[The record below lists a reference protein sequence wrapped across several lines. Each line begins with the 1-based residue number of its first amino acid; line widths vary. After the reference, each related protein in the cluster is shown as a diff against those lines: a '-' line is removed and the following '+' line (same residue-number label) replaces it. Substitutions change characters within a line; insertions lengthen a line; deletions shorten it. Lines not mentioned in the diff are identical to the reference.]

1 MSEGANRIFLRENPL
16 VEKELLKRLK
26 RGDTTKELAKYL
38 ENIKG
43 WPGSTVPASVSAF
56 IQRVYPIENMQY
68 ALDAGYTQAEI
79 ERMHPNARVG
89 LKDRIRNYRK
99 LLLPHLKK
107 YDGTI
112 ESLVVEDTQGKNKNI
127 ANALKN
133 FRNEKDPKLLKL
145 IEKELGNPEFKSKI
159 ARNQLN
165 KLVETGGSSDIRV
178 DRSITSNLL
187 REKNKPVNVALNWIG
202 DNASKLKYGKAG
214 GLELLIKDYETK
226 FGKLGKDPIFIRGA
240 EGDNIRTPLTYVNK
254 INSFP
259 KKGASEIFSYKKG
272 FSEEEIFKAALAQ
285 NNKSVQKRLK
295 DAFTLAS
302 ENRSYYADL
311 GVPALLE
318 DLGKNKTNILGEFKI
333 ADDIKIGGSQ
343 EYGGVGGGI
352 LRRSLNALA
361 ITPKQLSDYQFIRKP
376 LRTLNEIIN
385 SLSRKDA
392 DGSYIRDKYGL
403 TSREAK
409 FVQQNFQKIEAG
421 RKSLTSWLKESEKIL
436 GKDLFKQTLGP
447 INFEHNIAKS
457 LGAAYKY
464 LPRDYLLRGQYAP
477 ESFNLAKRDVFD
489 KPLIH
494 LMNKFSQTGE
504 GEQKIKNLIRDFNKA
519 TNNYAGDL
527 VFEDGKLKMLSE
539 KADLTKY
546 MDPKK
551 MTSVKEYLKAS
562 QLGPQLKE
570 FAPTSKS
577 GSIEKLV
584 SGGKQVGQQL
594 FSIFNKMSVGDQGV
608 VAESLGCIGKAEGG
622 RIGYALGTGTVNCVQ
637 TKLATETE
645 IPKLTQLDDSSPGLT
660 KMKNAATGFLGF
672 AKKGGKFGAIT
683 AGGAAAA
690 GLVKTFMNDD
700 PTTYLSDENQQKN
713 MLIDMVT
720 SPMVDQPDSTPEILD
735 WQLPALGATTVAGTA
750 ATAPS
755 TIKATTSRALGAKQ
769 SGITKT
775 ALKTLGRGLAASG
788 TPLGLAALE
797 PLHIAGQVQAGDS
810 LGEIATNPWNYA
822 GLAFADDLSKFATKG
837 VGPGIAKAMRLGISP
852 AALRVGSRFLG
863 MPGLALSLGISGY
876 EMYDDY
882 KKKRGWFSEE

>member
-26 RGDTTKELAKYL
+26 RGDTTIELAEYL
-38 ENIKG
+38 KTTK
-43 WPGSTVPASVSAF
+43 WPGSIEPGSVSAF
-56 IQRVYPIENMQY
+56 IQNTYPRENMQY
-68 ALDAGYTQAEI
+68 ALDAGYTRAEI

-112 ESLVVEDTQGKNKNI
+112 ESLVVEDTRGKNKNI

-295 DAFTLAS
+295 DAFKLAS
-302 ENRSYYADL
+302 QNRSYYADL
-311 GVPALLE
+311 GIGALLE

-343 EYGGVGGGI
+343 EYGGVGGGV
-352 LRRSLNALA
+352 LRRSLNALD

-376 LRTLNEIIN
+376 LRTLEEIVN

-392 DGSYIRDKYGL
+392 DGSYIRDKYKL
-403 TSREAK
+403 TSRDAK

-421 RKSLTSWLKESEKIL
+421 RKSLNSWLKESEKIL
-436 GKDLFKQTLGP
+436 GKNLFKQTLGP
-447 INFEHNIAKS
+447 VNFEHSIAKG
-457 LGAAYKY
+457 LGSAYKY
-464 LPRDYLLRGQYAP
+464 LPRDYLLRGSYTP
-477 ESFNLAKRDVFD
+477 EAFNLAKRDVFD
-489 KPLIH
+489 KPLMN
-494 LMNKFSQTGE
+494 LMKKFTQTGE

-562 QLGPQLKE
+562 QLGPQLRK
-570 FAPTSKS
+570 FAPTTKS

-584 SGGKQVGQQL
+584 SGGKEVGQQL

-622 RIGYALGTGTVNCVQ
+622 RIGYALGSGTVKCVQ

-672 AKKGGKFGAIT
+672 IKKGGKFGAL
-683 AGGAAAA
+683 AALGAAGA

-713 MLIDMVT
+713 MLIEMVT
-720 SPMVDQPDSTPEILD
+720 GPMVDKPDPTPEILD
-735 WQLPALGATTVAGTA
+735 WQLPVLGGAAAAGTA
-750 ATAPS
+750 AVAPS
-755 TIKATTSRALGAKQ
+755 TIEAARSARFGKKP
-769 SGITKT
+769 SGYTKT
-775 ALKTLGRGLAASG
+775 ALKTLGRGLATTG
-788 TPLGLAALE
+788 TPLGLAAFE

-822 GLAFADDLSKFATKG
+822 GLAFADDLSRFATKG
-837 VGPGIAKAMRLGISP
+837 LGPGISKAMRLGISP
-852 AALRVGSRFLG
+852 AALKVGSRFLG

-876 EMYDDY
+876 EMYDDW
-882 KKKRGWFSEE
+882 KKKRGMFSEE

>member
-1 MSEGANRIFLRENPL
+1 M
-16 VEKELLKRLK
+16 
-26 RGDTTKELAKYL
+26 
-38 ENIKG
+38 
-43 WPGSTVPASVSAF
+43 
-56 IQRVYPIENMQY
+56 
-68 ALDAGYTQAEI
+68 
-79 ERMHPNARVG
+79 
-89 LKDRIRNYRK
+89 
-99 LLLPHLKK
+99 
-107 YDGTI
+107 
-112 ESLVVEDTQGKNKNI
+112 
-127 ANALKN
+127 
-133 FRNEKDPKLLKL
+133 
-145 IEKELGNPEFKSKI
+145 
-159 ARNQLN
+159 
-165 KLVETGGSSDIRV
+165 
-178 DRSITSNLL
+178 L

-295 DAFTLAS
+295 DAFKLAS
-302 ENRSYYADL
+302 QNRSYYADL
-311 GVPALLE
+311 GIGALLE

-343 EYGGVGGGI
+343 EYGGVGGGV
-352 LRRSLNALA
+352 LRRSLNALD

-376 LRTLNEIIN
+376 LRTLEEIVN

-392 DGSYIRDKYGL
+392 DGSYIRDKYKL
-403 TSREAK
+403 TSRDAK

-421 RKSLTSWLKESEKIL
+421 RKSLNSWLKESEKIL
-436 GKDLFKQTLGP
+436 GKNLFKQTLGP
-447 INFEHNIAKS
+447 VNFEHSIAKG
-457 LGAAYKY
+457 LGSAYKY
-464 LPRDYLLRGQYAP
+464 LPRDYLLRGSYTP
-477 ESFNLAKRDVFD
+477 EAFNLAKRDVFD
-489 KPLIH
+489 KPLMN
-494 LMNKFSQTGE
+494 LMKKFTQTGE

-562 QLGPQLKE
+562 QLGPQLRK
-570 FAPTSKS
+570 FAPTTKS

-584 SGGKQVGQQL
+584 SGGKEVGQQL

-622 RIGYALGTGTVNCVQ
+622 RIGYALGSGTVKCVQ

-672 AKKGGKFGAIT
+672 IKKGGKFGAL
-683 AGGAAAA
+683 AAVGAAGA

-713 MLIDMVT
+713 MLIEMVT
-720 SPMVDQPDSTPEILD
+720 GPMVDKPDPTPEIID
-735 WQLPALGATTVAGTA
+735 WQLPVLGGAAAAGTA
-750 ATAPS
+750 AVAPS
-755 TIKATTSRALGAKQ
+755 TIEAARSARFGKKP
-769 SGITKT
+769 SGYTKT
-775 ALKTLGRGLAASG
+775 ALKTLGRGLATTG
-788 TPLGLAALE
+788 TPLGLAAFE

-822 GLAFADDLSKFATKG
+822 GLAFADDLSRFATKG
-837 VGPGIAKAMRLGISP
+837 LGPGISKAMRLGISP
-852 AALRVGSRFLG
+852 AALKVGSRFLG

-876 EMYDDY
+876 EMYDDW
-882 KKKRGWFSEE
+882 KKKRGMFSEE

>member
-1 MSEGANRIFLRENPL
+1 M
-16 VEKELLKRLK
+16 
-26 RGDTTKELAKYL
+26 
-38 ENIKG
+38 
-43 WPGSTVPASVSAF
+43 
-56 IQRVYPIENMQY
+56 
-68 ALDAGYTQAEI
+68 
-79 ERMHPNARVG
+79 
-89 LKDRIRNYRK
+89 
-99 LLLPHLKK
+99 
-107 YDGTI
+107 
-112 ESLVVEDTQGKNKNI
+112 EDTRGKNKNI

-295 DAFTLAS
+295 DAFKLAS
-302 ENRSYYADL
+302 QNRSYYADL
-311 GVPALLE
+311 GIGALLE

-343 EYGGVGGGI
+343 EYGGVGGGV
-352 LRRSLNALA
+352 LRRSLNALD

-376 LRTLNEIIN
+376 LRTLEEIVN

-392 DGSYIRDKYGL
+392 DGSYIRDKYKL
-403 TSREAK
+403 TSRDAK

-421 RKSLTSWLKESEKIL
+421 RKSLNSWLKESEKIL
-436 GKDLFKQTLGP
+436 GKNLFKQTLGP
-447 INFEHNIAKS
+447 VNFEHSIAKG
-457 LGAAYKY
+457 LGSAYKY
-464 LPRDYLLRGQYAP
+464 LPRDYLLRGSYTP
-477 ESFNLAKRDVFD
+477 EAFNLAKRDVFD
-489 KPLIH
+489 KPLMN
-494 LMNKFSQTGE
+494 LMKKFTQTGE

-562 QLGPQLKE
+562 QLGPQLRK
-570 FAPTSKS
+570 FAPTTKS

-584 SGGKQVGQQL
+584 SGGKEVGQQL

-622 RIGYALGTGTVNCVQ
+622 RIGYALGSGTVKCVQ

-672 AKKGGKFGAIT
+672 IKKGGKFGAL
-683 AGGAAAA
+683 AAVGAAGA

-713 MLIDMVT
+713 MLIEMVT
-720 SPMVDQPDSTPEILD
+720 GPMVDKPDPTPEILD
-735 WQLPALGATTVAGTA
+735 WQLPVLGGAAAAGTA
-750 ATAPS
+750 AVAPS
-755 TIKATTSRALGAKQ
+755 TIEAARSARFGKKP
-769 SGITKT
+769 SGYTKT
-775 ALKTLGRGLAASG
+775 ALKTLGRGLATTG
-788 TPLGLAALE
+788 TPLGLAAFE

-822 GLAFADDLSKFATKG
+822 GLAFADDLSRFATKG
-837 VGPGIAKAMRLGISP
+837 LGPGISKAMRLGISP
-852 AALRVGSRFLG
+852 AALKVGSRFLG

-876 EMYDDY
+876 EMYDDW
-882 KKKRGWFSEE
+882 KKKRGMFSEE